1 MSLENAGGSPAY
13 RILAIETSCDE
24 TAAAVVADGRHIL
37 SNRVAS
43 QIELH
48 RRFGGVY
55 PEVAS
60 RQHVLAIQTVV
71 EDALAD
77 ASVAHVR
84 ELDAI
89 AVTNGPGLAGS
100 LLVGVNL
107 AKGLAFASGLPLV
120 PVNHLEGHIYSN
132 WLCTDSSPLAES
144 PTSGDSNGRR
154 CGFAPDIALKQR
166 SGSASDIA
174 LKQRSD
180 SASEQFPALILI
192 VSGGHTELVLMED
205 HCRYRLLGA
214 TLDDAAGEAFD
225 KVARL
230 LELGYPGGPAIQTAA
245 ETGDARRFHLPRP
258 LTRPGRRT
266 ELQPDAQAS
275 PLPAILPV
283 RGEHRFNFS
292 FSGLKTAVLNLMRQL
307 ERDGTEAR
315 QPQTVVDIAAAF
327 QMAVVDVLV
336 GKTADAATEFAVK
349 QVCICGG
356 VSANRLLRRT
366 AEQHFAEMGLPL
378 RCPPL
383 YLCTDNAAMIGA
395 AAYHRRSY
403 IAARQRSSKGRA
415 HLQASEVVAHSTL
428 HGQPTESPAR
438 DLLALDVYASLPLV
452 DSMRL

>member
-132 WLCTDSSPLAES
+132 WLCTDCSPVAES
-144 PTSGDSNGRR
+144 PTSGDSNWRR
-154 CGFAPDIALKQR
+154 CGFAPDNARKQR

-230 LELGYPGGPAIQTAA
+230 LELGYPGGPAIQAAA

-258 LTRPGRRT
+258 LTRPGRRA
-266 ELQPDAQAS
+266 ERQPDAQAS

-315 QPQTVVDIAAAF
+315 QTQTVADMAAAF

-356 VSANRLLRRT
+356 VSANGLLRRT
-366 AEQHFAEMGLPL
+366 AEQHFAKMGLPL

-383 YLCTDNAAMIGA
+383 FLCTDNAAMIGA

-415 HLQASEVVAHSTL
+415 HRQASEAVAHSTPHDL
-428 HGQPTESPAR
+428 PIEPSAR